1 MIHTILT
8 TAIGSITSLIIGY
21 LIKSLSNYKKRDD
34 VQSKALRNILKGNL
48 VNQFYVYEE
57 IGSVPRY
64 VKEAWYDMFESYTEL
79 NGNSYVKHSIEPEFA
94 KLEIVDNEWYN
105 INYLKIDDVDF
116 YIVMNSLVNDY
127 GKVID
132 KEDTNTYAKM
142 ARSFILDEDAKKNKV
157 WIYFTKIV
165 K

>member
-21 LIKSLSNYKKRDD
+21 LIKCLSNYKKRDD

-48 VNQFYVYEE
+48 VNQFYVYKE

-79 NGNSYVKHSIEPEFA
+79 NGNSYIKHDIEPKFA
-94 KLEIVDNEWYN
+94 KLTIKD
-105 INYLKIDDVDF
+105 
-116 YIVMNSLVNDY
+116 
-127 GKVID
+127 
-132 KEDTNTYAKM
+132 
-142 ARSFILDEDAKKNKV
+142 
-157 WIYFTKIV
+157 
-165 K
+165 

>member
-48 VNQFYVYEE
+48 VNQFYVYKK

-94 KLEIVDNEWYN
+94 KLEIVDNEWY
-105 INYLKIDDVDF
+105 
-116 YIVMNSLVNDY
+116 
-127 GKVID
+127 
-132 KEDTNTYAKM
+132 
-142 ARSFILDEDAKKNKV
+142 KV

>member
-21 LIKSLSNYKKRDD
+21 LIKSLSDYKKRDN

-48 VNQFYVYEE
+48 VNQFYVYKK

-105 INYLKIDDVDF
+105 INYLK
-116 YIVMNSLVNDY
+116 
-127 GKVID
+127 KVIYIRWRCQ
-132 KEDTNTYAKM
+132 KEQGMD
-142 ARSFILDEDAKKNKV
+142 IL
-157 WIYFTKIV
+157 Y
-165 K
+165 

>member
-21 LIKSLSNYKKRDD
+21 LLKSLSNYKKRDN

-48 VNQFYVYEE
+48 VNQFYVYKK

-94 KLEIVDNEWYN
+94 KLEIIDNEWYN
-105 INYLKIDDVDF
+105 INYLKKKGIF
-116 YIVMNSLVNDY
+116 DY
-127 GKVID
+127 RL
-132 KEDTNTYAKM
+132 KEYSITKL